1 MRILVVHNAYQQRG
15 GEDAVVQT
23 EVGLLQAHGLD
34 VRLYGRHND
43 EVQAQGALR
52 TAADA
57 LWSRRTTREVE
68 ELLHRWRPDLVH
80 AHNTFPLISPSLHWA
95 ARRARVPVVQTLHN
109 FRLLC
114 LQGTMLR
121 DDRPCTRC
129 VGRAPLAGVA
139 HGCYRGSR
147 AQSAVLAASLMLHRG
162 LGTWSRCV
170 DRFVAL
176 TPFCRDQLVAGGIE
190 ASRITVEPNFVD
202 LPEPAP
208 QERQGL
214 LYVGRLSPE
223 KGTAV
228 LAQAL
233 QGLQGLRAG
242 SVRVAG
248 AGPQQGLFEGLA
260 ACRPLGPLP
269 PSEVAREMGQAIALV
284 LPSTCYE
291 GFPRALVE
299 AYASA
304 LPVIASRLG
313 SLADLVEH
321 GVTGLLVEP
330 ADPAALA
337 QAMQWALAHP
347 ERMREMGRA
356 ARARYEALYTPRQ
369 ALSRRLAL
377 YEEVLASRAA

>member
-1 MRILVVHNAYQQRG
+1 MRVLVVHNAYQQRG
-15 GEDAVVQT
+15 GEDAVVQA
-23 EVGLLQAHGLD
+23 EVELLQAHGVD
-34 VRLYGRHND
+34 VQLYGRHND
-43 EVQAQGALR
+43 DVALQGALR

-57 LWSRRTTREVE
+57 LWSRRTTREVG

-80 AHNTFPLISPSLHWA
+80 AHNTFALISPSLHWA
-95 ARRARVPVVQTLHN
+95 ARHAGVPVVQTLHN

-121 DDRPCTRC
+121 DGRPCTRC
-129 VGRAPLAGVA
+129 VGRTPLAGVV

-147 AQSAVLAASLMLHRG
+147 AQSAVLAASLVLHRG

-176 TPFCRDQLVAGGIE
+176 TPFCRDQLVAGGID
-190 ASRITVEPNFVD
+190 AARIVVEPNFVD
-202 LPEPAP
+202 LPEPPP
-208 QERQGL
+208 QPRQGL

-223 KGTAV
+223 KGTGV

-233 QGLQGLRAG
+233 AGLPAASMRL
-242 SVRVAG
+242 AG
-248 AGPQQGLFEGLA
+248 AGPQQGLFDGVS
-260 ACRPLGPLP
+260 ACERLGALQQAD
-269 PSEVAREMGQAIALV
+269 VAREMGQAIALV

-299 AYASA
+299 AFASA

-337 QAMQWALAHP
+337 QAMRWALAHP

-369 ALSRRLAL
+369 ALARRLAL

>member
-1 MRILVVHNAYQQRG
+1 MRVLVAHNAYQLRG
-15 GEDAVVQT
+15 GEDAVVRS
-23 EVGLLQAHGLD
+23 EVELLQSHGHE
-34 VRLYGRHND
+34 VRLYSRHND
-43 EVQAQGALR
+43 EIPAQGRLR
-52 TAADA
+52 TAAQA
-57 LWSRRTTREVE
+57 LWSARTTREVG
-68 ELLHRWRPDLVH
+68 ELLGRWRPDVVH
-80 AHNTFPLISPSLHWA
+80 AHNTFPLISPALHWA
-95 ARRARVPVVQTLHN
+95 ARRAGVPVVQTLHN

-121 DDRPCTRC
+121 EQQPCTRC
-129 VGRAPLAGVA
+129 VGRAPLAGVV

-147 AQSAVLAASLMLHRG
+147 TQSAVLAASIMLHRG

-176 TPFCRDQLVAGGIE
+176 TPFCRDQLVAGGID
-190 ASRITVEPNFVD
+190 AARVVVEPNFVD
-202 LPEPAP
+202 LPEPPSQPRSA
-208 QERQGL
+208 L
-214 LYVGRLSPE
+214 LYAGRLSPE

-233 QGLQGLRAG
+233 AGLPAG

-248 AGPQQGLFEGLA
+248 SGPQQPLLAGLD
-260 ACRPLGPLP
+260 ACALLGPLQP
-269 PSEVAREMGQAIALV
+269 EGVAQEMARAVALV

-313 SLADLVEH
+313 SLADLVED
-321 GVTGLLVEP
+321 GVTGLLVKP

-337 QAMQWALAHP
+337 GAMQWALAHP
-347 ERMREMGRA
+347 QRMAEMGRA
-356 ARARYEALYTPRQ
+356 ARLRYEEQYTPQR
-369 ALSRRLAL
+369 ALARRLAL
-377 YEEVLASRAA
+377 YQAVLAGRTA

>member
-23 EVGLLQAHGLD
+23 EVDLLQAHGLE

-52 TAADA
+52 TAAEA

-68 ELLHRWRPDLVH
+68 ALLDTWRPDLIH
-80 AHNTFPLISPSLHWA
+80 AHNTFPLISPSLHWT

-121 DDRPCTRC
+121 EDRPCTRC

-176 TPFCRDQLVAGGIE
+176 TPFCRDQLVAGGIDP
-190 ASRITVEPNFVD
+190 ARISVEPNFVD
-202 LPEPAP
+202 LPEPPP
-208 QERQGL
+208 QPRQGL

-228 LAQAL
+228 LARAL
-233 QGLQGLRAG
+233 AGLPAG

-248 AGPQQGLFEGLA
+248 SGPQQGLLDGVA
-260 ACRPLGPLP
+260 ACERLGALP
-269 PSEVAREMGQAIALV
+269 PAEVASEMGRAVALV

-299 AYASA
+299 AFASA

-330 ADPAALA
+330 ADPDALA
-337 QAMQWALAHP
+337 QAMRWALAHP
-347 ERMREMGRA
+347 GRMREMGQA

-369 ALSRRLAL
+369 ALARRLAL

>member
-23 EVGLLQAHGLD
+23 EVGLLQAHGIE

-43 EVQAQGALR
+43 EVHLQGALR
-52 TAADA
+52 TGAEA
-57 LWSRRTTREVE
+57 LWSRRTTHEVG
-68 ELLHRWRPDLVH
+68 ELLTLWRPDLIH
-80 AHNTFPLISPSLHWA
+80 AHNTFPLISPSVHWT

-114 LQGTMLR
+114 LQGTLLR
-121 DDRPCTRC
+121 GERPCTQC
-129 VGRAPLAGVA
+129 VGRAPLAGVV

-190 ASRITVEPNFVD
+190 PARIAVEPNFVD

-208 QERQGL
+208 QPRQGL

-233 QGLQGLRAG
+233 VALPAG

-248 AGPQQGLFEGLA
+248 AGPQEGLLDGLA
-260 ACRPLGPLP
+260 ACVRLGSVAPA
-269 PSEVAREMGQAIALV
+269 EVALEMGRSVALV

-291 GFPRALVE
+291 GFPRVLVE
-299 AYASA
+299 AFASA

-330 ADPAALA
+330 ADPGALA
-337 QAMQWALAHP
+337 RAMQWALAHP
-347 ERMREMGRA
+347 DRMREMGRA

-369 ALSRRLAL
+369 ALARRLAL
-377 YEEVLASRAA
+377 YEEVLARRSA

>member
-1 MRILVVHNAYQQRG
+1 VRVLVVHNAYQLRG
-15 GEDAVVQT
+15 GEDAVVQA
-23 EVGLLQAHGLD
+23 EVELLQAHG
-34 VRLYGRHND
+34 VTVQFYGRHND
-43 EVQAQGALR
+43 DVPLQGALR

-57 LWSRRTTREVE
+57 LWSRRTTHEVG
-68 ELLHRWRPDLVH
+68 ELLRRWRPDVVH
-80 AHNTFPLISPSLHWA
+80 AHNTFPLVSPSLHWA
-95 ARRARVPVVQTLHN
+95 ARRAGVPVVQTLHN

-121 DDRPCTRC
+121 DERPCTRC
-129 VGRAPLAGVA
+129 VGRSPLAGVA

-176 TPFCRDQLVAGGIE
+176 TPFCRDQLVAGGID
-190 ASRITVEPNFVD
+190 AARIVVEPNFVD
-202 LPEPAP
+202 LPEPPP
-208 QERQGL
+208 QPRQGL
-214 LYVGRLSPE
+214 LYVGRLSHE

-233 QGLQGLRAG
+233 ARLPAASLRI
-242 SVRVAG
+242 AG
-248 AGPQQGLFEGLA
+248 AGPHQGLFDGLG
-260 ACRPLGPLP
+260 ACERLGALQPAD
-269 PSEVAREMGQAIALV
+269 VAREMGRAVALV

-299 AYASA
+299 AFASA

-356 ARARYEALYTPRQ
+356 ARSRYEALYTPRQ
-369 ALSRRLAL
+369 ALARRLAL
-377 YEEVLASRAA
+377 YEEVLANRAA

>member
-1 MRILVVHNAYQQRG
+1 MRVLVAHNAYQLRG
-15 GEDAVVQT
+15 GEDAVVRS
-23 EVGLLQAHGLD
+23 EVELLQSHGHEVL
-34 VRLYGRHND
+34 LYSRHND
-43 EVQAQGALR
+43 EIPEQGRLR
-52 TAADA
+52 TAAQA
-57 LWSRRTTREVE
+57 LWSARTTREVG
-68 ELLHRWRPDLVH
+68 ELLGRWRPDVVH
-80 AHNTFPLISPSLHWA
+80 AHNTFPLISPALHWA
-95 ARRARVPVVQTLHN
+95 ARRAGVPVVQTLHN

-121 DDRPCTRC
+121 EQQPCTRC
-129 VGRAPLAGVA
+129 VGRAPLAGVV

-147 AQSAVLAASLMLHRG
+147 TQSAVLAASIMLHRG

-176 TPFCRDQLVAGGIE
+176 TPFCRDQLVAGGID
-190 ASRITVEPNFVD
+190 AGRIVVEPNFVD
-202 LPEPAP
+202 LPEPPSKPRSA
-208 QERQGL
+208 L
-214 LYVGRLSPE
+214 LYAGRLSPE

-233 QGLQGLRAG
+233 PGLPAG

-248 AGPQQGLFEGLA
+248 SGPQQPLLAGLE
-260 ACRPLGPLP
+260 ACELLGPLQP
-269 PSEVAREMGQAIALV
+269 ADVAQEMARAVALV

-313 SLADLVEH
+313 SLADLVED

-337 QAMQWALAHP
+337 RAMQWALAHP
-347 ERMREMGRA
+347 QRMAEMGRT
-356 ARARYEALYTPRQ
+356 ARSRYEAQYTPQR
-369 ALSRRLAL
+369 ALARRLAL
-377 YEEVLASRAA
+377 YQAVLAGRTA